1 MVGQPQVSCLLLG
14 AGLPSPYMKKDD
26 QTAAT
31 KKDLQELRLETK
43 KDLAELKVGVKRDL
57 REMEGRLVQHFNV
70 VAENLVHDFKGIFK
84 DRLEQHEDRIV
95 RLEQH
100 AGLVA

>member
-1 MVGQPQVSCLLLG
+1 MLSSAMPHDDYAAATRKDLRILE
-14 AGLPSPYMKKDD
+14 KKM
-26 QTAAT
+26 AT
-31 KKDLQELRLETK
+31 KKDLQELRTEAK
-43 KDLAELKVGVKRDL
+43 KDL
-57 REMEGRLVQHFNV
+57 REMEERLVQHFNV

-100 AGLVA
+100 VGIA